1 MTIKELSQLYYLKR
15 EIDMDKQRLN
25 DLRQIAASPSTPNL
39 SGMPRGSQS
48 ECALER
54 KNIKI
59 FELEKLIEQKIDRCN
74 AEKIRL
80 EKYIENI
87 DDSLTRQIFTQRFI
101 RCLSWRQ
108 VAHKVGGY
116 NTAETVRQHCY
127 RYLKNENLSQM
138 SQIDVV

>member
-1 MTIKELSQLYYLKR
+1 MKLMGIYNMTIKELSQLYYLKR

-59 FELEKLIEQKIDRCN
+59 FEN
-74 AEKIRL
+74 
-80 EKYIENI
+80 
-87 DDSLTRQIFTQRFI
+87 
-101 RCLSWRQ
+101 
-108 VAHKVGGY
+108 
-116 NTAETVRQHCY
+116 
-127 RYLKNENLSQM
+127 
-138 SQIDVV
+138 